1 MWRVALKVL
10 AAGSSGQRLAGY
22 AKNLTARYL
31 ILGGAL
37 IVALAGASFAALAAF
52 WALNS
57 WTQDPMQ
64 TALIMTAIF
73 FFAACSI
80 AAFAYGTTREKP
92 QSAGSVQAGAPVGAE
107 AYLPEPED
115 VGREIENAVRRY
127 GPLPVAAAAV
137 AGGFVAG
144 LLAKRLTAP
153 PAVYEY
159 RPARYPRGR
168 RR

>member
-1 MWRVALKVL
+1 MWRVALKAL
-10 AAGSSGQRLAGY
+10 AAADAGQRLAGY

-31 ILGGAL
+31 MLGVAL
-37 IVALAGASFAALAAF
+37 IVALAGASFAVLAGF
-52 WALNS
+52 WALNARMG
-57 WTQDPMQ
+57 DPMQ

-80 AAFAYGTTREKP
+80 ALIAYGTTKEKP
-92 QSAGSVQAGAPVGAE
+92 EAASEVRRVSFGSAE
-107 AYLPEPED
+107 ANLPTPEE

-144 LLAKRLTAP
+144 LLAKRFVQPPVYECAP
-153 PAVYEY
+153 PRY
-159 RPARYPRGR
+159 RRRGR
-168 RR
+168 R